1 MSVRKD
7 PEMLSP
13 CVGFGA
19 YALFTMR
26 GLGLEKQMNA
36 IINSR
41 RDFLKQSMYLGVAA
55 ASASPLSKV
64 FAMGSGKPGSKM
76 KFGLVT
82 YLWGQDWDLPTVIA
96 NCEKSKVL
104 GVELRTEHAHG
115 VESNLN
121 ARQRREVKKRF
132 ADSPVTLLGPGTN
145 FAFHHTDPA
154 KLKRDIDG
162 AKEYIK
168 LSYDCGGSGVK
179 VKPNDLPKGVPHEKT
194 IEQIGKSL
202 NELGRFAAEYDQ
214 MIRVEVHGRGTS
226 SLPVMKAIMD
236 VADHPRVGVCWNGN
250 PQDLEG
256 EGLEYNFNLVKD
268 RFGDTVH
275 VRELNIGDYPYQE
288 LMNLFVKMDYKGWIL
303 LEART
308 KPKDRVKALA
318 EQRHVF
324 QDMVAEAQ
332 ARKASQG
339 KGGVKIDDVDKKLR
353 VEINGKLFTEYN
365 FQDVPRPFFYPVIGP
380 TGAPVVRHYPMN
392 PDLDKGG
399 DKNDHVHHKSLW
411 FTHGEVNG
419 QDFWG
424 EGSNSGKV
432 VHDKFLEVSSGS
444 KVGVIK
450 SENKWV
456 AKSGEVVCTDTRTH
470 RFYSSDDGQTMD
482 FEITIHASEGKKVV
496 MGDTKEGSMAIRL
509 ASTMRLKG
517 KVGKGHIINSE
528 GDKDGSTWGK
538 RAEWCDYYGPVEGET
553 VGVAI
558 FDHPDNPKHPTWWH
572 VRDYGLF
579 AANPFGVHDFEKKE
593 KGVGDITIPA
603 GQSLTFKYRF
613 YFHKGDAEK
622 GKVAR
627 HYREYAATK

>member
-1 MSVRKD
+1 
-7 PEMLSP
+7 
-13 CVGFGA
+13 
-19 YALFTMR
+19 MR
-26 GLGLEKQMNA
+26 RLGLEKQMNA

-55 ASASPLSKV
+55 VSAGPLAGLARS
-64 FAMGSGKPGSKM
+64 MEMLTPM
-76 KFGLVT
+76 RLGLVT

-96 NCEKSKVL
+96 NCEKSGVL

-115 VESNLN
+115 VESSLN
-121 ARQRREVKKRF
+121 AAQRREVKKRF
-132 ADSPVTLLGPGTN
+132 GDSPVTLLGPGTN
-145 FAFHHTDPA
+145 FAFHHADQA
-154 KLKRDIDG
+154 KLRSDIDG

-168 LSYDCGGSGVK
+168 LSYDCGGSGIK
-179 VKPNDLPKGVPHEKT
+179 VKPNDLPKGVPTEKT
-194 IEQIGKSL
+194 TEQIGKSL
-202 NELGRFAAEYDQ
+202 NELGQFAAEYDQ
-214 MIRVEVHGRGTS
+214 VVRLEVHGGCS
-226 SLPVMKAIMD
+226 KLPIMKAIMD
-236 VADHPRVGVCWNGN
+236 VADHPRVGVCWNCN
-250 PQDLEG
+250 SQDLEG

-275 VRELNIGDYPYQE
+275 VRELNIGDYPYQD

-308 KPKDRVKALA
+308 KPEDRVKALA
-318 EQRHVF
+318 EQRQVF
-324 QDMVAEAQ
+324 GDMVAKAQ
-332 ARKASQG
+332 ARSASRG
-339 KGGVKIDDVDKKLR
+339 EGGVKIEDVDKKLR

-380 TGAPVVRHYPMN
+380 TGVPVVRHYPMN

-450 SENKWV
+450 SKNKWV

-470 RFYSSDDGQTMD
+470 RFYSRDDGQTMD

-509 ASTMRLKG
+509 TSTMRLKG
-517 KVGKGHIINSE
+517 EVGKGHIINSE
-528 GDKDGSTWGK
+528 GDEDGSTWGK

-579 AANPFGVHDFEKKE
+579 AANPFGQHDFEKKE
-593 KGVGDITIPA
+593 KGVGDIIIPA
-603 GQSLTFKYRF
+603 GESLTFKYRF

-622 GKVAR
+622 GKVAK